1 MKNSSFIQTL
11 RSEISNDELC
21 DLLRT
26 FEPLLKKY
34 ARLLEYPD
42 AYFDLQAAFLDIV
55 KKLDVNR
62 LDNKTDGTVFRYIQS
77 AVHHQ
82 YISLSKARRQYVRTH
97 VLFCELEDPET
108 GLTCLSNVLAD
119 TPAEDELSFIEKDY
133 LQRHLNKTE
142 YEIILLI
149 FYCGYSIAEIAQS
162 RKVSR
167 QYVNRQKISALQKLK
182 SALLESA

>member
-1 MKNSSFIQTL
+1 MKNSSFIQIL

-108 GLTCLSNVLAD
+108 GLTCLSNVLCRGVG
-119 TPAEDELSFIEKDY
+119 KD
-133 LQRHLNKTE
+133 
-142 YEIILLI
+142 
-149 FYCGYSIAEIAQS
+149 
-162 RKVSR
+162 V
-167 QYVNRQKISALQKLK
+167 
-182 SALLESA
+182 